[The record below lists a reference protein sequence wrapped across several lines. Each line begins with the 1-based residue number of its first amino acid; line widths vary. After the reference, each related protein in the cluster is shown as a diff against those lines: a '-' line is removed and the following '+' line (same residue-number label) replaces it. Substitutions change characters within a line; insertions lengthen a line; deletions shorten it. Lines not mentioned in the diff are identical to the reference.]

1 MSASGRPDWP
11 ALPRRGISFLY
22 RQLNSRQRL
31 ILGKVPGLLPL
42 YRALAGRWLATLG
55 IEEGLVP
62 IRLDRFV
69 FYIDAKEF
77 GNGWVFDSYEAA
89 TTFLFERLV
98 AAGDWVA
105 DVGAHWGYFTLLAA
119 TLCGE
124 TGKVVA
130 FEPYPKNVSILTKNV
145 HANHLS
151 NVDIVPRAVSDR
163 KGSANLM
170 LSHDTSG
177 NSLVS
182 VPPSAKLSPG
192 QRDHL
197 AVQTLAL
204 DDYFSEAHGSPK
216 LVKIDIEGAELA
228 ALGGMTGLIRKTPDL
243 ALIVELNP
251 FYFPSARGEAFLRR
265 LSEEG
270 FELALVDD
278 ARFQI
283 ETGPAG
289 PVVKSALQK
298 GYTINVL
305 CVRDKAIDKL
315 LAPQGDPGAPQR
327 PSPRIVYL

>member
-1 MSASGRPDWP
+1 MSAPRRPNWP
-11 ALPRRGISFLY
+11 ALPRRDLSFLY
-22 RQLNSRQRL
+22 RQMNSRQRL
-31 ILGKVPGLLPL
+31 MLGKVPGLLPL
-42 YRALAGRWLATLG
+42 CRAIAGRWLTNLG
-55 IEEGLVP
+55 IEDGLVP

-77 GNGWVFDSYEAA
+77 GNGWVFDSYEPA
-89 TTFLFERLV
+89 TTFMFERLL

-145 HANHLS
+145 RANRLS
-151 NVDIVPRAVSDR
+151 NVDIVPRAVADR
-163 KGSANLM
+163 KGSANLI

-182 VPPSAKLSPG
+182 VPPGAKLSPG
-192 QRDHL
+192 RRDRL
-197 AVQTLAL
+197 AVETLAL
-204 DDYFSEAHGSPK
+204 DDYFSQAQRSPK
-216 LVKIDIEGAELA
+216 LVKIDIEGAELT
-228 ALGGMTGLIRKTPDL
+228 ALDGMTGLIRKTPDL

-251 FYFPSARGEAFLRR
+251 FYFPGARGEAFLRR

-283 ETGPAG
+283 VTGPAAR
-289 PVVKSALQK
+289 VVNCALEK

-305 CVRDKAIDKL
+305 
-315 LAPQGDPGAPQR
+315 
-327 PSPRIVYL
+327 